1 VVSTAHDL
9 RAPRRT
15 TVLAGCAASVSVAC
29 GFATAKAIALHG
41 GARGLGAFAQ
51 VLAVVTLIGLLGDIG
66 VGSAIVV
73 AVANA
78 SSAARETVVWSV
90 RWFTL
95 ATGVAM
101 GLVAVAVGIAAGASG
116 AIVLKAAASG
126 VVTLIT
132 AQELAIASSLRLQR
146 SWAIATMGKAVGGS
160 AVAVFLIAGLGWT
173 VPNAVLVSA
182 VTSCLVVLFVVRSVT
197 FAGDRRL
204 SRTALR
210 PLIVAGSRVTAGVAC
225 GAGSLAALPI
235 VIAARSDVEGAGSFR
250 AITLVSAGILSV
262 AASLFGSIVY
272 PRLAAMR
279 SGEVTVE
286 AERFGT
292 GVAHNLVHAV
302 TFVCG
307 ALAFLPAVLRLA
319 TSGAFAHLEMAWRIV
334 LAFEG
339 FRCVQWYYAF
349 ALLAD
354 GAWQRFALGE
364 ACLGGSMLVFTVV
377 GLDRWGLPGAS
388 AGVASAVV
396 ASCLVERTLA
406 RHRWPQQLVRSTDR
420 VALRVLANSLLVLVL
435 AARPTL
441 LPLVLLAWL
450 ALWSGCGR
458 AWLRLGWQF
467 LVRRTSS
474 ARSPAVPLS

>member
-1 VVSTAHDL
+1 MSTAHDL

-15 TVLAGCAASVSVAC
+15 TVLAGCAAAVSVAG

-41 GARGLGAFAQ
+41 GARELGAYAQ

-78 SSAARETVVWSV
+78 SAAARANVVWSV

-95 ATGVAM
+95 ATGTVVSLA
-101 GLVAVAVGIAAGASG
+101 AVAVGIAVGASG
-116 AIVLKAAASG
+116 VIALKAAASG

-146 SWAIATMGKAVGGS
+146 SWAIATMGKAVVGS
-160 AVAVFLIAGLGWT
+160 GVAVVTIARLGWA
-173 VPNAVLVSA
+173 VPDAVLVSA
-182 VTSCLVVLFVVRSVT
+182 VMSCLVVLGVVRSVT

-204 SRTALR
+204 SRAALR
-210 PLIVAGSRVTAGVAC
+210 PLVVAGARITAGVAC

-235 VIAARSDVEGAGSFR
+235 VVAARAGVEGAGSFR
-250 AITLVSAGILSV
+250 AITLVSAGILAV

-279 SGEVTVE
+279 GGDAAVE

-292 GVAHNLVHAV
+292 GVAHHLVDVV
-302 TFVCG
+302 TFLCG
-307 ALAFLPAVLRLA
+307 ALALLPAVLRVA

-339 FRCVQWYYAF
+339 FRCMQWYYAF

-354 GAWQRFALGE
+354 GAWQRFAFGE
-364 ACLGGSMLVFTVV
+364 ACLGASMLVFTIV
-377 GLDRWGLPGAS
+377 GLDQWGLPGAS

-396 ASCLVERTLA
+396 ASYLVERMLA
-406 RHRWPQQLVRSTDR
+406 RHRWPEQLVRSTDR
-420 VALRVLANSLLVLVL
+420 VVWRVLANAVLVLVL
-435 AARPTL
+435 AARPTSR
-441 LPLVLLAWL
+441 PIVLLLWVV
-450 ALWSGCGR
+450 LWSGRGR
-458 AWLRLGWQF
+458 AWFGLGWQF
-467 LVRRTSS
+467 LIRRTVS
-474 ARSPAVPLS
+474 AQSPAVHRS